1 MKITERNLQGIG
13 QSLLVSLP
21 KEWTRSLKLK
31 KGSRIK
37 MMVSE
42 QGLLTIAPE
51 FTTEIKKK
59 EAEIALD
66 ENFRRKFLREYFE
79 GNEKITIN
87 LKKSTE
93 KKEEI
98 YSFLKRFMNVQVIEE
113 NNERIVL
120 KSFKIEDLS
129 IEECLKR
136 MYHLSIN
143 MFEEAG
149 QKKSLNEMRD
159 SMTRFYYMLVMQI
172 RRFLEEGKFTKEN
185 QIPLIKALDY
195 RMVAEKM
202 QRVSEIAESLEKAE
216 EEITNYYSN
225 SALCFINNNYQ
236 KALELWLEQ
245 KNLQKKYNRKIS
257 ESKNVAEYMKIEA
270 LRQILRLSKEISMLV
285 R

>member
-1 MKITERNLQGIG
+1 MKIIERNLQGIG

-21 KEWTRSLKLK
+21 KEWTRNLKLK
-31 KGSRIK
+31 KGSKIK
-37 MMVSE
+37 MMISE

-51 FTTEIKKK
+51 FTTETRKK
-59 EAEIALD
+59 EADIIFD

-79 GNEKITIN
+79 GNEKITIRQ
-87 LKKSTE
+87 KKSDRD
-93 KKEEI
+93 EI
-98 YSFLKRFMNVQVIEE
+98 YSFLKRFMNVQIIEE
-113 NNERIVL
+113 SEEKIVL

-143 MFEEAG
+143 MLEEAG
-149 QKKSLNEMRD
+149 QKKSLDEMRD

-185 QIPLIKALDY
+185 QISLIRALDC

-202 QRVSEIAESLEKAE
+202 QRVSEIADSIEKT
-216 EEITNYYSN
+216 EIKEIIEYYSK
-225 SALCFINNNYQ
+225 SVLCFIDNNYQ
-236 KALELWLEQ
+236 KALELWREQ
-245 KNLQKKYNRKIS
+245 KNLQKKYKKNIS
-257 ESKNVAEYMKIEA
+257 ESKNIKEYKKNED
-270 LRQILRLSKEISMLV
+270 LSQILRLSKEISMLV